1 MGDPDQRRVPRW
13 AWSAVVVAMAM
24 ISVAILV
31 MPTNIG
37 AAGLL
42 AGFGMLVLASARV
55 VLAFRHGW

>member
-1 MGDPDQRRVPRW
+1 MTDERRVPRW
-13 AWSAVVVAMAM
+13 AWSATIVAMVM
-24 ISVAILV
+24 ISVAIIV

-55 VLAFRHGW
+55 VLAFTQGW